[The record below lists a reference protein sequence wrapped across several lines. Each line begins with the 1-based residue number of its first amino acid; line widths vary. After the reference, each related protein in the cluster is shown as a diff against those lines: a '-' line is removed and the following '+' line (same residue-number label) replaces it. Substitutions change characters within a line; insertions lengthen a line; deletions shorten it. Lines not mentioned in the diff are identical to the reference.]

1 MRTCKQGC
9 CWSIILNHVHAQ
21 RTTAITEDVLTTW
34 ACFMTQGCD
43 NLCAVSFD
51 KCTRLH
57 YFVAQCS
64 PSCGCKVLRTVPNS
78 NCASKDMRAF
88 NPVKY
93 ATGTALYR
101 SPPVVLNA
109 RINHQNVLSI
119 FGSMQVHNHKHAVI
133 SKKRLNSTGLS
144 ILCGNDSQQ
153 RAKMSSPVST
163 QALK

>member
-1 MRTCKQGC
+1 
-9 CWSIILNHVHAQ
+9 
-21 RTTAITEDVLTTW
+21 
-34 ACFMTQGCD
+34 MTQGCD

-133 SKKRLNSTGLS
+133 SKKWLNSTGLS
-144 ILCGNDSQQ
+144 ILCGDDSQQ
-153 RAKMSSPVST
+153 RAKMSSSVST